1 MLIRTI
7 AEWIRAENMSWS
19 FIAARNFEF
28 WSPQIESIGHR
39 LTGELPDVDK
49 SPLALHAHDWVESP
63 LGDWFERFAMEVQR
77 GEPIR
82 VGHARPRGTELSR
95 TDFRAAVRNALRSLA
110 REDNLDRNPL
120 CAAGVA
126 ENGRELMR
134 IATDAVE
141 VLSRDPRDRKLF
153 EALHATYFSGV
164 PNQEASAE
172 RLGLPFSTYRRH
184 LTKGIDEVDWLARNR
199 TRKNRP

>member
-1 MLIRTI
+1 MSVDPVL
-7 AEWIRAENMSWS
+7 ALMQAHFDSHGPLRAG
-19 FIAARNFEF
+19 
-28 WSPQIESIGHR
+28 ESILLSR
-39 LTGELPDVDK
+39 FQVDPDSGAFTSAAVDK

-82 VGHARPRGTELSR
+82 VGHARPRGAELSR
-95 TDFRAAVRNALRSLA
+95 TDFRAAVRDALRSLA

-126 ENGRELMR
+126 ENGRELVR
-134 IATDAVE
+134 VVTDAVE
-141 VLSRDPRDRKLF
+141 VLSRDPRDRKFF

-184 LTKGIDEVDWLARNR
+184 LTKGIDEVTDWLARNR